1 MQFSFSDASAV
12 RVVEPTVPT
21 RSGKVTVAAHK
32 QSLHAIASKVSL
44 EHRAQNQADQNQA
57 DQNQAD
63 QNQADQNQADQNQ
76 ADQNQA
82 DQNQADQNQADQTS
96 LSELPP
102 AEPLTVVKQTI
113 DDLEAQGLLMLF
125 DRHDQVAKRLT
136 DDLISAGVLP
146 ENLAIDQLVE
156 THLQDLEPAF
166 DSEQGEWA

>member
-44 EHRAQNQADQNQA
+44 EHRA
-57 DQNQAD
+57 
-63 QNQADQNQADQNQ
+63 
-76 ADQNQA
+76 
-82 DQNQADQNQADQTS
+82 QNQADQNQADQTS